1 MHLPAE
7 VPKLSK
13 LPFIIGDV
21 ALFAIVGFIAIKAPD
36 PFSGG
41 ALIAMTCCGTLGAL
55 LLAVP
60 FVLDYGRKTDA
71 LLSDRQDQIAALA
84 QTTSASAEQVSIAA
98 VGLQS
103 IAEVSARTAK
113 ALETLPLKL
122 QEKIAEFK
130 SQLNEV
136 SVTENE
142 ALEQELQTLRTA
154 ETERLQSAVDEL
166 AKAAKDLGK
175 LEALVRAQASA
186 AQETASSLH
195 RLADASVARIDE
207 SIKGATQAARSEL
220 ESAFAHH
227 RSQLQADVASAQNQS
242 IATWNGRVSQA
253 LAEIDLRLEAFS
265 RRLATLTDQ
274 AVHQAEVTH
283 APKQATPPP
292 APAAAAVAHPPAAAP
307 LAPATSPVTSVPSP
321 TSAAA
326 GAPTPS
332 PVIAVAPASAG
343 TAAPAAADVSPS
355 VSSKPTPEPVT
366 ASPIVPAPAPVRAAA
381 PSVAATVS
389 STEGDVDDEDDEAG
403 VVSPATAP
411 GAGDAGFV
419 APSDLEDP
427 FAEPVTPKTKAKS
440 NPPPSF
446 AELDLDLPPPV
457 RPAPARTRT
466 PAPAAAPAPVAPA
479 PSVDGATRLLVTAY
493 IGIGN
498 KLFVRGSGPG
508 LSWDKGVPLQFVSI
522 GKWRWDTAVPNVPVA
537 LKLYK
542 NDQIECT
549 AVGTLELEPGHHH
562 EVTATF

>member
-21 ALFAIVGFIAIKAPD
+21 ALFAIVGFIAWKAPN
-36 PFSGG
+36 PFAGG
-41 ALIAMTCCGTLGAL
+41 ALIAMTCCGAFGAL
-55 LLAVP
+55 LSAVP

-71 LLSDRQDQIAALA
+71 LQSDRQDQIAALA
-84 QTTSASAEQVSIAA
+84 QTTAASAEQVSIAA

-113 ALETLPLKL
+113 TLETLPLKL

-227 RSQLQADVASAQNQS
+227 RAQLQADVASAQNQS

-274 AVHQAEVTH
+274 AIHQAEVSR
-283 APKQATPPP
+283 APQAATPPP
-292 APAAAAVAHPPAAAP
+292 APAAVAVAPAPAP
-307 LAPATSPVTSVPSP
+307 LTPATPLVNSAPSP
-321 TSAAA
+321 TPSAT
-326 GAPTPS
+326 GASTPS
-332 PVIAVAPASAG
+332 PVVAVAPAPAG
-343 TAAPAAADVSPS
+343 TSAPAAAAKPSS
-355 VSSKPTPEPVT
+355 VSAKPTPEPGT
-366 ASPIVPAPAPVRAAA
+366 AVPVVPAPAPASATA
-381 PSVAATVS
+381 PSGAVIAS
-389 STEGDVDDEDDEAG
+389 SAEGDADGDDFEDEAG
-403 VVSPATAP
+403 EVNPDTAP
-411 GAGDAGFV
+411 GAGGAGYV

-427 FAEPVTPKTKAKS
+427 FAEPAAPKTKAKS

-457 RPAPARTRT
+457 RPAPARART
-466 PAPAAAPAPVAPA
+466 AAPAAAPAPVAPT

-522 GKWRWDTAVPNVPVA
+522 GKWRWDTTVPNVPVA